1 MTLTAVVDRRRSPFL
16 SLGNALLGQTDQDF
30 GLLSQSMP
38 ESELRQLALERSAA
52 TSSATLGLSSPLSPR
67 LQINVSANVAV
78 VDAIPANGSALA
90 VPESEYSYLSTDLIA
105 TSLFKEGDVG
115 ILGLRY
121 TNSDSANVYTINLD
135 TRFPFGRSWRL
146 NPRLRVDYR
155 EINSDLSTQW
165 IYTPG
170 LRLQYRI
177 GRRGRVD
184 FEAGKRFSSRDM
196 TDVSLDQESYFINLG
211 YMLYY

>member
-1 MTLTAVVDRRRSPFL
+1 MA
-16 SLGNALLGQTDQDF
+16 
-30 GLLSQSMP
+30 
-38 ESELRQLALERSAA
+38 
-52 TSSATLGLSSPLSPR
+52 
-67 LQINVSANVAV
+67 I
-78 VDAIPANGSALA
+78 VDAIPANGSAPA
-90 VPESEYSYLSTDLIA
+90 VPESEYSYLSTDLIG

-121 TNSDSANVYTINLD
+121 ANSDSANVYTINLD

-155 EINSDLSTQW
+155 EINSDQSTQW

-196 TDVSLDQESYFINLG
+196 ADVSLDQESYFINLG

>member
-1 MTLTAVVDRRRSPFL
+1 M
-16 SLGNALLGQTDQDF
+16 
-30 GLLSQSMP
+30 
-38 ESELRQLALERSAA
+38 
-52 TSSATLGLSSPLSPR
+52 
-67 LQINVSANVAV
+67 AV
-78 VDAIPANGSALA
+78 VDAILANGSAPA
-90 VPESEYSYLSTDLIA
+90 VPESEYGYFSTDLIA
-105 TSLFKEGDVG
+105 TSLLKEGDVG

-121 TNSDSANVYTINLD
+121 AKSDSANVYTINLD
-135 TRFPFGRSWRL
+135 ARFPFGRSWRL

-155 EINSDLSTQW
+155 EINSDQSTQW

-184 FEAGKRFSSRDM
+184 FEAGKRFLSRDM
-196 TDVSLDQESYFINLG
+196 ADTSIDQESYFINLG